1 MEILIQKM
9 LRLWD
14 PYDLYCFPAD
24 EYDSYA
30 KAIFEF
36 TNNKS
41 FTFKELSDFVFKLFK
56 DGLKIK
62 GSTDLYV
69 EIEKLDRVSCDRF
82 ADLYFAI
89 INLK

>member
-1 MEILIQKM
+1 MELIIQKM

-36 TNNKS
+36 TNKKL
-41 FTFKELSDFVFKLFK
+41 FTCKELSDFVFKLFL
-56 DGLKIK
+56 DGMRVKN
-62 GSTDLYV
+62 SRDLYID
-69 EIEKLDRVSCDRF
+69 IEKLDKTSCDRF
-82 ADLYFAI
+82 AELYFSI

>member
-14 PYDLYCFPAD
+14 PYDLYCFPDD

-41 FTFKELSDFVFKLFK
+41 LTFEDLSDFVFKLLK
-56 DGLKIK
+56 DGLKVKDSSNEYI
-62 GSTDLYV
+62 
-69 EIEKLDRVSCDRF
+69 EIEKLDKAGCNRF
-82 ADLYFAI
+82 SELYFAI
-89 INLK
+89 LN

>member
-14 PYDLYCFPAD
+14 PYDLYCFPDD

-36 TNNKS
+36 TNNNL
-41 FTFKELSDFVFKLFK
+41 FTSEDLSDFVFTLLK
-56 DGLKIK
+56 DGLKVKDSSDEYI
-62 GSTDLYV
+62 
-69 EIEKLDRVSCDRF
+69 EIEKLDKAGCNRF
-82 ADLYFAI
+82 AELYFAI
-89 INLK
+89 LY